1 MGGDSGD
8 KLGDYVA
15 VLEREAKQN
24 GELPKVEIKCDL
36 SYTLKLP
43 ASKVDRDIVTVPE
56 VFASAALAPVKA
68 AARALGAAPNAD
80 SGEAI
85 QHFKVLQNVTGTFRP
100 GEITLL
106 LAPPGHGKTSLL
118 KAISHQLRP
127 GAVGVVDG
135 PGVTYNGLTADELTA
150 RGVDVA
156 RLTCYVEQVDT
167 HLPFINVGETAKFI
181 HDNAT
186 PAPTDQRLHA
196 DKLTAVT
203 NLLAL
208 EGCIDTIVGND
219 LVRGVSG
226 GEKKRVT
233 ISEALVTNAR
243 VLCMDEISTGLDAVS
258 LFSFWCRQLD

>member
-181 HDNAT
+181 HDNGEFLFIFVRAIRLT
-186 PAPTDQRLHA
+186 SCFVYSHPGAHRSITTLRQARRGDQPTGAGGMHRHHRGQRLGARCVRRGEEARDHIGSA
-196 DKLTAVT
+196 RHQRQG
-203 NLLAL
+203 AL
-208 EGCIDTIVGND
+208 HG
-219 LVRGVSG
+219 
-226 GEKKRVT
+226 
-233 ISEALVTNAR
+233 
-243 VLCMDEISTGLDAVS
+243 
-258 LFSFWCRQLD
+258 

>member
-181 HDNAT
+181 HDNASHPGAHRSIT
-186 PAPTDQRLHA
+186 TLRQARRGDQPTGAGGMHRHHRGQRLGARCVRRGEEARDHIGSA
-196 DKLTAVT
+196 RHQRQG
-203 NLLAL
+203 AL
-208 EGCIDTIVGND
+208 HG
-219 LVRGVSG
+219 
-226 GEKKRVT
+226 
-233 ISEALVTNAR
+233 
-243 VLCMDEISTGLDAVS
+243 
-258 LFSFWCRQLD
+258 